1 MEAKLFWLVERQDG
15 DMWPTVLSGPY
26 DSSDAEALLEVEG
39 MIEEAIFQWMQEEGG
54 TQDEMPDYGLLEVGL
69 DSNVLPVISDFE
81 DSYLARRYAAA
92 MQKIQNPPSEER
104 GSLAERDDPPFDPA
118 YVNDVME
125 EEDDE
130 GVVTVPILLSAPT
143 SGEELEEVFL
153 EV

>member
-1 MEAKLFWLVERQDG
+1 MMEAKLFWLVERQDG

-92 MQKIQNPPSEER
+92 MQKIQNPPLEK